1 MRHYIGYVV
10 SMCIINILLEYLNNR
25 DNISK
30 NPDQSDYNYVVKI
43 PSALKYTY
51 LTMFGVG
58 IFLFVVFLFFFLQGN
73 PTVTIGHLNFA
84 VIFASIGFVVALWSE
99 RWRLVVDNEQ
109 LEIHRLFHRPRQFT
123 ISDISKIEIGKKHQI
138 ILYDWN
144 GKKLLTVDVLSDN
157 YDRLKKTLKC
167 KIEYAGH
174 IISAGIITTA
184 KGIQIL
190 ISILT
195 F

>member
-84 VIFASIGFVVALWSE
+84 VIFASIGFDDCIMDRNAGGWS
-99 RWRLVVDNEQ
+99 
-109 LEIHRLFHRPRQFT
+109 
-123 ISDISKIEIGKKHQI
+123 
-138 ILYDWN
+138 
-144 GKKLLTVDVLSDN
+144 
-157 YDRLKKTLKC
+157 
-167 KIEYAGH
+167 
-174 IISAGIITTA
+174 
-184 KGIQIL
+184 
-190 ISILT
+190 
-195 F
+195 

>member
-157 YDRLKKTLKC
+157 YDRPKKTLKLN
-167 KIEYAGH
+167 YRLG
-174 IISAGIITTA
+174 
-184 KGIQIL
+184 
-190 ISILT
+190 
-195 F
+195 

>member
-1 MRHYIGYVV
+1 
-10 SMCIINILLEYLNNR
+10 
-25 DNISK
+25 
-30 NPDQSDYNYVVKI
+30 
-43 PSALKYTY
+43 
-51 LTMFGVG
+51 MFGVG

-157 YDRLKKTLKC
+157 YDRLK
-167 KIEYAGH
+167 
-174 IISAGIITTA
+174 
-184 KGIQIL
+184 
-190 ISILT
+190 
-195 F
+195 